1 MPLKFLQ
8 SELND
13 FDLIDVE
20 PLRPVD
26 PVVVDDEVGNLFS
39 VTWEDSFIMISF
51 QCVWKKKK
59 IQVHVL
65 YYLGKKVFG

>member
-51 QCVWKKKK
+51 QCV
-59 IQVHVL
+59 
-65 YYLGKKVFG
+65 